1 MADQQAD
8 SVLVVEDSPRTRSR
22 NRYLTCSAS
31 IVLMLAGAAI
41 NQFSELPGGNIVFF
55 LGIFL
60 LIQAIFTPKNLNGPV
75 IRVDSKRLHFGDRVV
90 AVTEVLRIVG
100 ECRRDQVRLTIQLEG
115 AKALKLGYRV
125 GLEQVVDA
133 ILKAN
138 PTVEVHWV

>member
-55 LGIFL
+55 LDKHLNAYNHFSCLGIF
-60 LIQAIFTPKNLNGPV
+60 
-75 IRVDSKRLHFGDRVV
+75 
-90 AVTEVLRIVG
+90 
-100 ECRRDQVRLTIQLEG
+100 
-115 AKALKLGYRV
+115 Y
-125 GLEQVVDA
+125 
-133 ILKAN
+133 
-138 PTVEVHWV
+138 